1 MTCELVDEDERVAR
15 HVFEEGRRR
24 LARLAAGQIAR
35 IVLDPGAAAG
45 RLDHLQ
51 IVGRALLEPLRLEQF
66 PFRVE
71 LVEADL
77 EVALD
82 LLDRLQ
88 QGRPRRHVMAVGVD
102 LDRVQRRGL
111 LAGQRVDLMDR
122 LDLVAEQRDAPGA
135 VFVMRR
141 EQFDRVAAHPE
152 RAAEEIVVVAPV
164 LQFDKAGEQLGAVD
178 PVALGE
184 RQGHLRIGLDR
195 ADAVDAG
202 DRGDDDD
209 IAALEDRAR
218 RRVAHPVDLLVQRRF
233 LLDIGI
239 GARDI
244 GLGLVIIVIRDEI
257 LDRVLR
263 EEALHFAVEL
273 RGQGLVRG
281 ENDRRAP
288 GALDDMRH
296 REGLA
301 RAGDAEQ
308 HLLALAAGD
317 PLAQFLDRLRLVAGR
332 LEFGLELERP
342 ADIALRPLG
351 GHQRQHRY
359 QVEGV
364 SRFHARHRTSGS
376 MQARI

>member
-1 MTCELVDEDERVAR
+1 MQFVDEDERVAR

-24 LARLAAGQIAR
+24 LARLAPGQIAG

-45 RLDHLQ
+45 RLDHLE
-51 IVGRALLEPLRLEQF
+51 IIGRALLEPLRLEQF
-66 PFRVE
+66 PFRVQ
-71 LVEADL
+71 LFKADL

-111 LAGQRVDLMDR
+111 LAGQWVDLMDR
-122 LDLVAEQRDAPGA
+122 LDLVAEQRDPPGA
-135 VFVMRR
+135 VLVMRR
-141 EQFDRVAAHPE
+141 KQFDRVAAHPE

-164 LQFDKAGEQLGAVD
+164 LQFDKPGEQMRAVD

-184 RQGHLRIGLDR
+184 RQRHLRIGLDR
-195 ADAVDAG
+195 ADTVDAG

-209 IAALEDRAR
+209 VAAFENRPR

-233 LLDIGI
+233 LLDISV

-263 EEALHFAVEL
+263 EEALHLAVEL
-273 RGQGLVRG
+273 CSQCFVGS

-301 RAGDAEQ
+301 RAGNAEQ

-317 PLAQFLDRLRLVAGR
+317 PLAQFLDRLRLVAR
-332 LEFGLELERP
+332 RPEFGLQLKRP
-342 ADIALRPLG
+342 ADIALRTLG
-351 GHQRQHRY
+351 RHQRQHRD
-359 QVEGV
+359 Q
-364 SRFHARHRTSGS
+364 
-376 MQARI
+376 I